1 MTEPVPSDVLALKP
15 EQAAQLLQISRS
27 RIYELIRED
36 RVPYIRVGGS
46 IRIPRRALEA
56 WLDAQLAGGRGS

>member
-1 MTEPVPSDVLALKP
+1 MTAPVGEVLALKP

-27 RIYELIRED
+27 RIYELIRENK
-36 RVPYIRVGGS
+36 VPHVRVGGS

-56 WLDAQLAGGRGS
+56 WLEEQLLGGQGG

>member
-1 MTEPVPSDVLALKP
+1 MKPIPGEVLALKP

-27 RIYELIRED
+27 RIYELIRENK
-36 RVPYIRVGGS
+36 VPHVRVGNS

-56 WLDAQLAGGRGS
+56 WLEEQLVAGRSA